1 MAFAE
6 EQTKALSAK
15 LNGKHVKSREL
26 DGIELSYIEG
36 WHCLAEANRIFGFD
50 GWDRETLSVKCVW
63 DGTWSGRKGC
73 AYTALVRI
81 RVRAG
86 DTVVCRDGSGAGHGW
101 AQTLGEAH
109 ESALKEAET
118 DATKRA
124 LTTFGNAF
132 GLALYDKA
140 QSGVRQVRARRTD
153 GSSAERWVVM
163 SSAGRAINEY
173 TDPVQFFSAVKHA
186 LETIKDLRQATAFWE
201 RNEAAVERIQA
212 ALPDLK
218 TEAGHHYSDVLTGL
232 YQRRIDELRGKPGPN
247 GQSVDKSILALGEPR
262 RLRDPEHLRRVAS
275 LPCLICERSPSQ
287 AHHLRFAQPRA
298 TSRKVSD
305 EWVVPLCT
313 IHHRALHEAGDE
325 RRWWGHQAV
334 DPILEASKL
343 WAERR
348 DGEERTQ
355 GAA

>member
-1 MAFAE
+1 MGFAE

-81 RVRAG
+81 RVRAR

-101 AQTLGEAH
+101 AETLGEAH

-124 LTTFGNAF
+124 LATFGNPF

-140 QSGVRQVRARRTD
+140 QRGVRQVRRTN
-153 GSSAERWVVM
+153 GAGAERWVVM

-173 TDPVQFFSAVKHA
+173 TDPVQFCGAVKRA
-186 LETIKDLRQATAFWE
+186 LETIKDLRQATAFWK
-201 RNEAAVERIQA
+201 RNGATVERIQA

-218 TEAGHHYSDVLTGL
+218 TEAGHHYADVLTGL
-232 YQRRIDELRGKPGPN
+232 YQRRIDELKGKPGQN
-247 GQSVDKSILALGEPR
+247 GQAVDKSILALGEPR
-262 RLRDPEHLRRVAS
+262 RMRDPEHLRRVH
-275 LPCLICERSPSQ
+275 PCPVWSVGVARARRIMCGSPS
-287 AHHLRFAQPRA
+287 RAQPRA
-298 TSRKVSD
+298 R
-305 EWVVPLCT
+305 
-313 IHHRALHEAGDE
+313 
-325 RRWWGHQAV
+325 
-334 DPILEASKL
+334 
-343 WAERR
+343 
-348 DGEERTQ
+348 
-355 GAA
+355 

>member
-1 MAFAE
+1 MAFTD

-15 LNGKHVKSREL
+15 LNGKHVRSRKL

-50 GWDRETLSVKCVW
+50 GWDRETLSAKCVW

-86 DTVVCRDGSGAGHGW
+86 DTVVCRDGSGVGHGW

-124 LTTFGNAF
+124 LATFGNPF

-140 QSGVRQVRARRTD
+140 QRGVRRIRARKTN
-153 GSSAERWVVM
+153 GASAEKWLVM
-163 SSAGRAINEY
+163 SSAGQAINEY
-173 TDPVQFFSAVKHA
+173 TDPVQFCGALKRA
-186 LETIKDLRQATAFWE
+186 LETIKDLKQATAFWK
-201 RNEAAVERIQA
+201 RNEAMVERIQA
-212 ALPDLK
+212 VLPDLT
-218 TEAGHHYSDVLTGL
+218 TEAGQHYADILTGL
-232 YQRRIDELRGKPGPN
+232 YQRRVDELGHKPAQGGPP
-247 GQSVDKSILALGEPR
+247 VEKSILALGEPKR
-262 RLRDPEHLRRVAS
+262 VRDREHLRRVAS
-275 LPCLICERSPSQ
+275 LPCLICGRSPSQ

-305 EWVVPLCT
+305 EWVVPLCAT
-313 IHHRALHEAGDE
+313 HHRALHEAGDE
-325 RRWWGHQAV
+325 RRWWGQHSM
-334 DPILEASKL
+334 DPIADASRL
-343 WAERR
+343 WAGRR
-348 DGEERTQ
+348 DGEERDV
-355 GAA
+355 A